1 MSQGAAAAAPQCG
14 LCRPRPRLIWAHH
27 PAPLAAQDSEPI
39 MGLAR
44 KGAGLGMEGAQESS
58 LWGRLAGDGRG
69 VVPKAMLLQ
78 PR

>member
-1 MSQGAAAAAPQCG
+1 
-14 LCRPRPRLIWAHH
+14 
-27 PAPLAAQDSEPI
+27 

-44 KGAGLGMEGAQESS
+44 KGAGLGMEGAQASS

-69 VVPKAMLLQ
+69 AVPKAVRLMLFQ